1 MTLCCCKTLRAM
13 VVVAVALALGGCMGA
28 GSAIQPVYYYT
39 LDYAPAPHSF
49 AKPLPWVLRVERFS
63 ASPPF
68 NSQRIIYADKG
79 LHRNA
84 YAHFQWVAQPGELL
98 AYSLARDL
106 RQTNAFQA
114 VWAPDGGSPPT
125 HLIAGWIEEFIE
137 EDFVQPSRA
146 SVKMGISLID
156 VREADPVR
164 RILFQKT
171 FSAKVTC
178 EAATP
183 AALSVAM
190 STAVSEIS
198 TAVIEE
204 IYSRLSQ

>member
-1 MTLCCCKTLRAM
+1 MMLCRSKMFRLL
-13 VVVAVALALGGCMGA
+13 VAVTLVLAFSGCMRA
-28 GSAIQPVYYYT
+28 PSAAKPVYYYT
-39 LDYAPAPHSF
+39 LDYSPAPRSF
-49 AKPLPWVLRVERFS
+49 AKPVPWVLRVERFT

-114 VWAPDGGSPPT
+114 VWAPDGASTPT
-125 HLIAGWIEEFIE
+125 HLVTGWVEEFTE
-137 EDFVQPSRA
+137 EDFVQPSQA
-146 SVKMGISLID
+146 SVKISISLID
-156 VREADPVR
+156 VRDADPVR

-171 FSAKVTC
+171 FSAKAPC
-178 EAATP
+178 KESTP

-190 STAVSEIS
+190 SGAVSKIS
-198 TAVIEE
+198 TAMIEE
-204 IYSRLSQ
+204 IYSHLSR

>member
-1 MTLCCCKTLRAM
+1 MTLCRSKM
-13 VVVAVALALGGCMGA
+13 VRLLLAVTLALVLAGCMGA
-28 GSAIQPVYYYT
+28 SSAAKPVYYYT
-39 LDYAPAPHSF
+39 LDYTPAPRSF
-49 AKPLPWVLRVERFS
+49 AKPLPWVLRVERFT

-68 NSQRIIYADKG
+68 NSQRIVYADKG

-114 VWAPDGGSPPT
+114 VWAPDGASPPT
-125 HLIAGWIEEFIE
+125 HLVTGWVEEFIE
-137 EDFVQPSRA
+137 EDFIQPPQA
-146 SVKMGISLID
+146 SVKMSISLID

-171 FSAKVTC
+171 FGAKVPC
-178 EAATP
+178 EEATP

-190 STAVSEIS
+190 SAAVSQIS

-204 IYSRLSQ
+204 IYSRLSR